1 MTKAIKAAL
10 SASLLLGLQVPVS
23 ALASNDLQ
31 KQVDDLSKQVTA
43 LQQQLNKVGAK
54 ASATP
59 HATKASKKQSKHG
72 RKRAENFTDSVGDDN
87 YQAASVTTSPTLGL
101 RSAHH
106 GQDLVVNFSSLNE
119 DLRLLE
125 QRQKFQKQRGV
136 AELSRPLVE
145 ISGVLRGDIEYDRN
159 FAGNSTT
166 DLDLVE
172 AEVDLFAEASRWVSG
187 FMSLAYDNGMPT
199 YDVQSVA
206 PGQGYNN
213 LSWSNIYLKRGFIT
227 LGDLTQKPVYGSIG
241 QMYMPFGKYSTWL
254 VSSPLTKKL
263 GRTSGRGIDI
273 GYKGDKFVA
282 TGFVMHGDVR
292 EVANSDGSSALNDN
306 LNAWGGNV
314 ETSVDLAKSSKLT
327 VGAGY
332 TNNIADSEG
341 ILSVLEY
348 ATKTFT
354 SSISYNIQNFVP
366 AYDVYAKLEFGDNWI
381 VNAEYINARKDI
393 IADVGAGYNLGQPRA
408 YHVELDHL
416 AYAGPLPLA
425 MGIGYGHTDGFQYL
439 PQDSYQVAV
448 STYLWKDTV
457 QSLEYRHLRAYP
469 GTESTAIYS
478 RNYVT
483 ALFSMYF

>member
-1 MTKAIKAAL
+1 MTKAIQAAL
-10 SASLLLGLQVPVS
+10 SASLLLGLQMPVN

-31 KQVDDLSKQVTA
+31 KQVDDLSKQVAT
-43 LQQQLNKVGAK
+43 LQQQLDKVAVKPKTAK
-54 ASATP
+54 
-59 HATKASKKQSKHG
+59 KRKKQSKHVP
-72 RKRAENFTDSVGDDN
+72 KRAENFTDAVGEKK
-87 YQAASVTTSPTLGL
+87 YHAASVTTSPTLGL

-125 QRQKFQKQRGV
+125 QRQQYQKQRGV
-136 AELSRPLVE
+136 AELSRPLLE
-145 ISGVLRGDIEYDRN
+145 ISGVLRGDVEYNRN

-166 DLDLVE
+166 DLDLAE
-172 AEVDLFAEASRWVSG
+172 AEIDLFAEVNRWVSG
-187 FMSLAYDNGMPT
+187 FISLAYDNGTPS
-199 YDVQSVA
+199 YDMQSVA
-206 PGQGYNN
+206 PGQAYNN

-227 LGDLTQKPVYGSIG
+227 LGDLTQQPVYGSIG
-241 QMYMPFGKYSTWL
+241 QMYMPFGKYSSWL
-254 VSSPLTKKL
+254 VSPSLTKQL
-263 GRTSGRGIDI
+263 GRTSGRGIDV
-273 GYKGDKFVA
+273 GYKGDNFVA
-282 TGFVMHGDVR
+282 TGFFMHGDVR
-292 EVANSDGSSALNDN
+292 EIANSDGSSALNDN

-314 ETSVDLAKSSKLT
+314 ETSVDLSKSNKLT

-341 ILSVLEY
+341 VLSVLQN

-354 SSISYNIQNFVP
+354 DTISYNVQNFVP
-366 AYDVYAKLEFGDNWI
+366 AYDVYAKLELADNWI
-381 VNAEYINARKDI
+381 LNAEYINARKDI
-393 IADVGAGYNLGQPRA
+393 IADISGGYNLGQPRA

-416 AYAGPLPLA
+416 AYAGRLPLA
-425 MGIGYGHTDGFQYL
+425 MGVGYGHTDGFQYF

-448 STYLWKDTV
+448 STYIWKDTA

-469 GTESTAIYS
+469 GTESSGFFS